1 MTLSFNPPDSRSSA
15 KSAGKSPTS
24 SPTASSPINGTESR
38 FSSAPAITASSP
50 AAPHIPG
57 THCELR
63 SQVSLAGL
71 TSLRIGGPAEWYLS
85 PRRLDDV
92 QAGIIWAR
100 EQQIPITFLGAGSNL
115 LISDRGLP
123 GLVIGMRHLR
133 DISFDP
139 ETGQV
144 TASAGVPIAR
154 LAWQAAERGWRGLE
168 WAVGIPGTVGGAV
181 VMNAGAHGAE
191 TANILV
197 HTHVIQPDN
206 QMTVLLPDELGFRY
220 RTSSLQGQQQLVTQA
235 TFQLRPGFD
244 PQAVLKDTTEDLNQ
258 RRTAQPYHLPSCG
271 SVFRNPGSQAAG
283 WFVEKTGLKGYQLGQ
298 AQVAQQHAN
307 FILNLGGATAADV
320 FRLISHIQE
329 QVEQRWSVQLK
340 PEVKML
346 GDFSIA

>member
-1 MTLSFNPPDSRSSA
+1 MTLSFNPPDSRPLA
-15 KSAGKSPTS
+15 KPFGHSP
-24 SPTASSPINGTESR
+24 ASHSINGTESR
-38 FSSAPAITASSP
+38 PSSTAAISSVP

-57 THCELR
+57 TRCELR

-85 PRRLDDV
+85 PRRLEDV
-92 QAGIIWAR
+92 QAGIVWAR
-100 EQQIPITFLGAGSNL
+100 EQQVPITFLGAGSNL

-133 DISFDP
+133 DISFDA
-139 ETGQV
+139 ETGRV

-181 VMNAGAHGAE
+181 VMNAGAHGSE
-191 TANILV
+191 TADILV
-197 HTHVIQPDN
+197 DTHVIQPDN
-206 QMTVLLPDELGFRY
+206 RLSVLQPGDLDFRY
-220 RTSSLQGQQQLVTQA
+220 RTSNLQGQQQLVTQA
-235 TFQLRPGFD
+235 TFQLQPGFD
-244 PQAVLKDTTEDLNQ
+244 PQIVLQDTTDDLNQ

-283 WFVEKTGLKGYQLGQ
+283 WLVEKSGLKGYQLGQ

-340 PEVKML
+340 PEVKIL